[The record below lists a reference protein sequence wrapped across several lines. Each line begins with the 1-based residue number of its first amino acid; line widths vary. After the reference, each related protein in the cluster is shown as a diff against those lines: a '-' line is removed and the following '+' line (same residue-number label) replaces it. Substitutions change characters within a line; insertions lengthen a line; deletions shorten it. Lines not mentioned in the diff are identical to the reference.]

1 MTKVLRLSTAGQQA
15 ASNAIVDL
23 IDADAGAGT
32 LKIYSGTQPASAND
46 AVAGTLL
53 AELTFTTT
61 AFGSADSAGT
71 AASATITGD
80 TSANAT
86 GTASW
91 ARIED
96 NSGDNVFD
104 CNVGEAADTPFITL
118 DNKSIVSGG
127 TVNVTAFSITMPS
140 GA

>member
-1 MTKVLRLSTAGQQA
+1 MTKILRLSTAAQQA
-15 ASNAIVDL
+15 AADAIVDL

-32 LKIYSGTQPASAND
+32 LKIYSGAQPASAND

-53 AELTFTTT
+53 AVLTFTTT
-61 AFGSADSAGT
+61 AFGSADVAGT
-71 AASATITGD
+71 AAAATITGD
-80 TSANAT
+80 SSADET
-86 GTASW
+86 GTATW

-104 CNVGEAADTPFITL
+104 CNVGEAADDAFITL
-118 DNKSIVSGG
+118 GETDIIAGG
-127 TVNVTAFSITMPS
+127 GVNVTAFNITMPS